1 MSFRQDRLFMCMIW
15 AQRRWRPR
23 HGPNCLPAP
32 LLFAGWSTTTV
43 SMETTSPDSTPYPGR
58 WTGPI
63 PKTPGITSWAV
74 PTLVSSPSSVCPVW
88 FGLKLDQFLG
98 LCVCLAG
105 HGAGYQPPKCSDV
118 KLDAITADDAGKMY
132 AFAGNGV
139 LICIKCQTFFWFF
152 LALHPGISLIKL
164 SLLITDFH
172 RTHLHAPGHSARR
185 STCLPH
191 QSFVEGGGWKGGCSI
206 FLQWQNV
213 PHQGTFSHLFWH

>member
-1 MSFRQDRLFMCMIW
+1 MSFQQDRLFMCMIW
-15 AQRRWRPR
+15 ALRRWRPR
-23 HGPNCLPAP
+23 HGPTCLPAL

-63 PKTPGITSWAV
+63 PKTPGITSWTV
-74 PTLVSSPSSVCPVW
+74 PTLVSSSSSVCHIWFLFELNKFLDFCVW
-88 FGLKLDQFLG
+88 
-98 LCVCLAG
+98 LAG

-132 AFAGNGV
+132 AFAGKGLV
-139 LICIKCQTFFWFF
+139 ICMKCQPFFDITSS
-152 LALHPGISLIKL
+152 HLIHVCFKL
-164 SLLITDFH
+164 SRLIIDLH

-185 STCLPH
+185 SPCLPH
-191 QSFVEGGGWKGGCSI
+191 HSFVEGGGWKGGCSI

-213 PHQGTFSHLFWH
+213 PNQGTFSYLFWY